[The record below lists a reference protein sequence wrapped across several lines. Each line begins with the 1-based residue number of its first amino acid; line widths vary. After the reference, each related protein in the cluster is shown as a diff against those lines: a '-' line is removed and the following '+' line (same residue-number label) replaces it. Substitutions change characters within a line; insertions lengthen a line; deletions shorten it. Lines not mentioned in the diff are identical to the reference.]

1 MFFPQN
7 GHFWLPARPLK
18 KCRFKMLCFYSTL
31 EFFVHK
37 HIVKVTLFA
46 QKPVGTFIMYL
57 CILFESRRRGVSVCI
72 VFYSIFL

>member
-1 MFFPQN
+1 
-7 GHFWLPARPLK
+7 
-18 KCRFKMLCFYSTL
+18 MLCFYSTL